1 MVVTDQNDEME
12 RTPPIMVVAREAG
25 VSKATVSR
33 VANNRPGVNVK
44 TRQKVRAVIER
55 LGYRPDETAR
65 GLSLGKSAKVGL
77 NIGFSSRL
85 NLHFL
90 LFRQHLEAALFSK
103 GLRIEH
109 VPTDE
114 KGLPEK
120 HADLMVICSTF
131 DEDPRVPFLKNKK
144 IPFVALGKC
153 AADFWVSS
161 DEYSGGRQ
169 AAEHLLR
176 LGHTRMLVVAGSV
189 SGKANMS
196 IPLHTRATSERIR
209 GFRDALLDNGVALP
223 NENILEGEFTGLGGF
238 LAVRRALKEEKNFSA
253 VFSLSDVMAGGVI
266 KALEDHNL
274 RVPDNV
280 SVIGFDELPEV
291 GESIT
296 TVRQNTEELANS
308 VADLLEEA
316 AAGAS
321 PRNIIVP
328 VELVVRGTTMRH
340 D

>member
-1 MVVTDQNDEME
+1 MAADRKNELAKTSS
-12 RTPPIMVVAREAG
+12 IMAVARAAG

-33 VANNRPGVNVK
+33 VANNRPGVNEK
-44 TRQKVRAVIER
+44 TRSKVWAVIER
-55 LGYRPDETAR
+55 LGYQPDETAR
-65 GLSLGKSAKVGL
+65 GLSLGKNVKVGL

-114 KGLPEK
+114 NGLPEK
-120 HADLMVICSTF
+120 GTGLMVICSTF
-131 DEDPRVPFLKNKK
+131 DEDPRVPFLRDKK

-169 AAEHLLR
+169 VAEHLLR
-176 LGHTRMLVVAGSV
+176 LGHVKMLVVAGSV
-189 SGKANMS
+189 SGKAAMS
-196 IPLHTRATSERIR
+196 VPLHTRATSERIR
-209 GFRDALLDNGVALP
+209 GFRDVLRDNGLDLP
-223 NENILEGEFTGLGGF
+223 NENILEGGFTGLGGF
-238 LAVRRALKEEKNFSA
+238 LAVRQALQEKKDFSA

-266 KALEDHNL
+266 RALEDHAL
-274 RVPDNV
+274 RVPDDV

-296 TVRQNTEELANS
+296 TVRQNTEELANA
-308 VADLLEEA
+308 VADLLDEA
-316 AAGAS
+316 ATGAA
-321 PRNIIVP
+321 PRHITVP
-328 VELVVRGTTMRH
+328 VELVVRGTTMRCG
-340 D
+340 